1 MIINH
6 NLTSLSAMNASRL
19 TDNMR
24 QKSIQP
30 LVTGLRINS
39 AADDAS
45 GIAIS
50 ERMRSQIAGYTMAIR
65 NVQDGI
71 SLLQTA
77 EGALGEA
84 DGVLQRMRELAVQ
97 AGNDT
102 YTLQDRAHI
111 QEEIDGLKNKLNV
124 IAEGTQ
130 FNTKTLLDGTSG
142 LLWSSSDD
150 KLRAIIHG
158 GAFSL
163 DKPEGNYRI
172 DIRATPGQTQKYA
185 SGKFKVFT
193 MTPETI
199 TDEEGNETY
208 TENIHVNTLREI
220 SQFYTGNEAFIVE
233 VPQSMAVIQG
243 DGAKADI
250 VLYGEDTLYDVAEKL
265 NDAISE
271 TLGQGI
277 YTEASDKFCTVS
289 DGELNPIYDDGGNI
303 TGYELS
309 AGLIVQSV
317 LPGQD
322 GELYFAGNDEVIQA
336 LGLTVIQAPT
346 ESEYNIA
353 VYDAHSGETL
363 ASDIKITGNILHEV
377 IAANVDVLFDPMAG
391 TSAAWDES
399 EEKYILSGNDIYSG
413 VLHLENSGI
422 IFQIGTNQA
431 ENFAVQ
437 LGDVSSIGLYVDGVS
452 VMTRELAS
460 RSIGIIDSAI
470 DTVVKNRTQISS
482 YASVLE
488 HSAANLSVSG
498 ANLTSSRGRLTDADE
513 AKSTVRFIE
522 FQILSHA
529 QNAMLAQANQQP
541 EAVYS
546 LINRSE

>member
-6 NLTSLSAMNASRL
+6 NLTALSAMNASRL

-30 LVTGLRINS
+30 LTTGLRINS

-45 GIAIS
+45 GLAIS

-71 SLLQTA
+71 SLLRTA

-84 DGVLQRMRELAVQ
+84 DAVLQRMRELTIQ

-124 IAEGTQ
+124 IAEGTE
-130 FNTKTLLDGTSG
+130 FNTKKLLDGTSG
-142 LLWSSSDD
+142 LLWSSDD
-150 KLRAIIHG
+150 DNLRAIIHG

-172 DIRATPGQTQKYA
+172 DIHSTPGKTQVY
-185 SGKFKVFT
+185 SSNMFNVFT
-193 MTPETI
+193 MKPETI
-199 TDEEGNETY
+199 TDEEGEEKY
-208 TENIHVNTLREI
+208 SENIHVNTLREMP
-220 SQFYTGNEAFIVE
+220 QFYSTNEAFIVE

-243 DGAKADI
+243 DGAMANI
-250 VLYGEDTLYDVAEKL
+250 TLYGEDTLYDVAAKL

-271 TLGQGI
+271 TLGQGV
-277 YTEASDKFCTVS
+277 YTDDAGKFCVVS
-289 DGELNPIYDDGGNI
+289 DGELNPIYDNDGSIN
-303 TGYELS
+303 GYELK
-309 AGLIVQSV
+309 AGLIIQSA
-317 LPGQD
+317 LPGTE
-322 GELYFAGNDEVIQA
+322 GELYFSGNDDVINA
-336 LGLTVIQAPT
+336 LGLNVLQTST
-346 ESEYNIA
+346 ESEYSIA
-353 VYDAHSGETL
+353 VYDAHTGESIASG
-363 ASDIKITGNILHEV
+363 IKITGNILHEV
-377 IAANVDVLFDPMAG
+377 IAENVDVQFNSMTA
-391 TSAAWDES
+391 TSAIWNEDAER
-399 EEKYILSGNDIYSG
+399 YILSEDGTYSG
-413 VLHLENSGI
+413 NIHLKNSGI

-437 LGDVSSIGLYVDGVS
+437 FGDVSTIGLALEGVN
-452 VMTRELAS
+452 VMTKELAS
-460 RSIGIIDSAI
+460 RSVSLIDQAI
-470 DTVVKNRTQISS
+470 DTVVKNRTQIVS
-482 YASVLE
+482 YSTSLE
-488 HSAANLSVSG
+488 HSAANLASSG
-498 ANLTSSRGRLTDADE
+498 TNLTDSRGRITDADT

-529 QNAMLAQANQQP
+529 QNAVLAQANQQP

-546 LINRSE
+546 LINKSE

>member
-30 LVTGLRINS
+30 LTTGLRINS

-45 GIAIS
+45 GLAIS

-84 DGVLQRMRELAVQ
+84 DAVLQRMRELTVQ

-124 IAEGTQ
+124 IAEGTE
-130 FNTKTLLDGTSG
+130 FNTKKLLDGTSG
-142 LLWSSSDD
+142 LLWSSDDD

-172 DIRATPGQTQKYA
+172 DIHSTPGKNQVYA

-193 MTPETI
+193 MTPETT

-208 TENIHVNTLREI
+208 TENVHVNTLREMP
-220 SQFYTGNEAFIVE
+220 QFYTGNEAFIVE

-243 DGAKADI
+243 DGATASI
-250 VLYGEDTLYDVAEKL
+250 MLYGEDTLYDVAGRL

-271 TLGQGI
+271 TLGQGR
-277 YTEASDKFCTVS
+277 YTESSDKFCMVS
-289 DGELNPIYDDGGNI
+289 DGELNPVYGDDGSI

-317 LPGQD
+317 LPGRD

-336 LGLTVIQAPT
+336 LGLTVIQASA
-346 ESEYNIA
+346 ESEYNIS
-353 VYDAHSGETL
+353 VYDAHSGEAVAT
-363 ASDIKITGNILHEV
+363 DIKITGNILHEV
-377 IAANVDVLFDPMAG
+377 IAANVDVQFDPMAG
-391 TSAAWDES
+391 TSAAWNES
-399 EEKYILSGNDIYSG
+399 EGKYALSGSDMYSG

-422 IFQIGTNQA
+422 IFQVGTNQA

-437 LGDVSSIGLYVDGVS
+437 LGDVSTIGLYVDGVS

-460 RSIGIIDSAI
+460 RSIGIIDEAI

-482 YASVLE
+482 YASALE
-488 HSAANLSVSG
+488 HSAANLSISG

-513 AKSTVRFIE
+513 AKSTMRFIE

-529 QNAMLAQANQQP
+529 QNTVLAQANQQP

-546 LINRSE
+546 LINRNE

>member
-30 LVTGLRINS
+30 LTTGLRINS

-45 GIAIS
+45 GLAIS

-84 DGVLQRMRELAVQ
+84 DAVLQRMRELTVQ

-124 IAEGTQ
+124 IAEGTE
-130 FNTKTLLDGTSG
+130 FNTKKLLDGTSG
-142 LLWSSSDD
+142 LLWSSDDD

-172 DIRATPGQTQKYA
+172 DIRSTPGKNQVYA

-193 MTPETI
+193 MTPETT

-208 TENIHVNTLREI
+208 TENVHVNTLREMP
-220 SQFYTGNEAFIVE
+220 QFYTGNEAFIVE

-243 DGAKADI
+243 DGATASI
-250 VLYGEDTLYDVAEKL
+250 MLYGEDTLYDVAGRL

-271 TLGQGI
+271 TLGQGR
-277 YTEASDKFCTVS
+277 YTESSDKFCMVS
-289 DGELNPIYDDGGNI
+289 DGELNPVYGDDGSI

-317 LPGQD
+317 LPGRD

-336 LGLTVIQAPT
+336 LGLTVIQASA
-346 ESEYNIA
+346 ESEYNIS
-353 VYDAHSGETL
+353 VYDAHSGEAVAT
-363 ASDIKITGNILHEV
+363 DIKITGNILHEV
-377 IAANVDVLFDPMAG
+377 IAANVDVQFDPMAG
-391 TSAAWDES
+391 TSAAWNES
-399 EEKYILSGNDIYSG
+399 EGKYALSGSDMYSG

-422 IFQIGTNQA
+422 IFQVGTNQA

-437 LGDVSSIGLYVDGVS
+437 LGDVSTIGLYVDGVS

-460 RSIGIIDSAI
+460 RSIGIIDEAI

-482 YASVLE
+482 YASALE
-488 HSAANLSVSG
+488 HSAANLSISG

-513 AKSTVRFIE
+513 AKSTMRFIE

-529 QNAMLAQANQQP
+529 QNTVLAQANQQP

-546 LINRSE
+546 LINRNE